1 MRSVAVGAW
10 LLGFALVGVTD
21 AGAQAASP
29 DSIPVENRTLLHDNV
44 PLQVSADSVAAAQ
57 IEKRKGPGNPFT
69 TFATD
74 LGYIVS
80 SPARMNRRSA
90 MWTAGVLGTTVLLYA
105 YDQELFDATQRQHG
119 NDVYEAVFDD
129 VGDFIEPVG
138 NMGNTNLYY
147 FAGWAAGWAFRYRP
161 LQVIPFQIL
170 ESHAISGGIR
180 NVAEISVGRFRPSA
194 GLGPRHF
201 ETGDGTS
208 FPSGHASVAFEL
220 ATIASHHAK
229 SRPVSVVAYGL
240 AGVMAVQRV
249 DAEAHWASDVFIAAA
264 TGHIIA
270 RTIVQRQDRR
280 ETTGQA
286 WRLIPVEHG
295 IGVALNF

>member
-1 MRSVAVGAW
+1 V
-10 LLGFALVGVTD
+10 FALGAVD
-21 AGAQAASP
+21 ALAQGAAP
-29 DSIPVENRTLLHDNV
+29 DSIPVESRTLLHDD
-44 PLQVSADSVAAAQ
+44 PASQATADSIAAAHV
-57 IEKRKGPGNPFT
+57 ERRKGPGNPITIFLS
-69 TFATD
+69 D
-74 LGYIVS
+74 LGYVVS
-80 SPARMNRRSA
+80 SPARMNRESA
-90 MWTAGVLGTTVLLYA
+90 MWTAGVLGTTALLYA
-105 YDQELFDATQRQHG
+105 YDQELFDATQRAQG
-119 NDVYEAVFDD
+119 NAAYDAIVDD

-201 ETGDGTS
+201 EAGDGTS

-229 SRPVSVVAYGL
+229 SRPVSIAAYTL
-240 AGVMAVQRV
+240 ASVMSVQRV
-249 DAEAHWASDVFIAAA
+249 DAEAHWPSDVLIAAA

-270 RTIVQRQDRR
+270 RTIVLRQDRR
-280 ETTGQA
+280 EGTGIA
-286 WRLIPVEHG
+286 WRFIPVESG